1 MSEPVV
7 YPEGILD
14 GHEDQQ
20 DSVWFQNDM
29 NPIAT
34 VIVGDREA
42 SVFVVGEV
50 RVRVGDFIYKNVDE
64 IIDFGI
70 HNDAQLDEALER
82 GDIEFFNNNWFE
94 VLEVG
99 DNDVTGVIEHT
110 LRGAIE
116 SAVDYLTS
124 TVS

>member
-1 MSEPVV
+1 MTHAVI

-14 GHEDQQ
+14 AHPDEQ

-34 VIVGDREA
+34 VVYGDREA

-70 HNDAQLDEALER
+70 HTDAQLDEAVER

-94 VLEVG
+94 VFEVG
-99 DNDVTGVIEHT
+99 DDDVTGIIAHD
-110 LRGAIE
+110 LNDAIRAAE
-116 SAVDYLTS
+116 DYLKG
-124 TVS
+124 

>member
-7 YPEGILD
+7 YPEGVLD
-14 GHEDQQ
+14 GHDDQQ

-29 NPIAT
+29 NPVVT
-34 VIVGDREA
+34 VVHGNRE
-42 SVFVVGEV
+42 VYVYVVGEV

-70 HNDAQLDEALER
+70 HTDAQLDEAVER

-94 VLEVG
+94 VLERG
-99 DNDVTGVIEHT
+99 DDDVTGIIAHD
-110 LRGAIE
+110 LNGAIE
-116 SAVDYLTS
+116 AAVEYIKS
-124 TVS
+124 

>member
-14 GHEDQQ
+14 AEPDTQ
-20 DSVWFQNDM
+20 DSVWFQNDI

-34 VIVGDREA
+34 VVHGDREA

-50 RVRVGDFIYKNVDE
+50 RVRVGDFIYRNVDD

-70 HNDAQLDEALER
+70 YTDDQLDEAVER

-99 DNDVTGVIEHT
+99 DDDVTGIIAHE
-110 LRGAIE
+110 LNAAIE
-116 SAVDYLTS
+116 AAVEYIKS
-124 TVS
+124 

>member
-1 MSEPVV
+1 MTNAAI
-7 YPEGILD
+7 YPEEILD
-14 GHEDQQ
+14 AHSDQQ

-34 VIVGDREA
+34 VIVGNREA

-70 HNDAQLDEALER
+70 HNDAQLAEAEER

-99 DNDVTGVIEHT
+99 DNDVTGIIEHG
-110 LRGAIE
+110 LNGAIQA
-116 SAVDYLTS
+116 AVDYLKG
-124 TVS
+124 

>member
-14 GHEDQQ
+14 GHEGEQ

-29 NPIAT
+29 NPVAT
-34 VIVGDREA
+34 VVHGDREA

-70 HNDAQLDEALER
+70 HTDAQLDEAVER

-99 DNDVTGVIEHT
+99 DDDVTGIIAHE
-110 LRGAIE
+110 LNAAIE
-116 SAVDYLTS
+116 AAVEYLKS
-124 TVS
+124 

>member
-14 GHEDQQ
+14 AEPDTQ
-20 DSVWFQNDM
+20 DSVWFQNDI

-34 VIVGDREA
+34 VVHGDREA

-50 RVRVGDFIYKNVDE
+50 RVRVGDFIYRNVDD

-70 HNDAQLDEALER
+70 YTDDQLDEALER

-99 DNDVTGVIEHT
+99 DDDVTGIIAHE
-110 LRGAIE
+110 LNAAIE
-116 SAVDYLTS
+116 AAVEYIKS
-124 TVS
+124 

>member
-14 GHEDQQ
+14 FTDQQ
-20 DSVWFQNDM
+20 DSIWFQNDI
-29 NPIAT
+29 NPVAT
-34 VIVGDREA
+34 IVYGDREA

-70 HNDAQLDEALER
+70 HNDAQLAEAEER

-110 LRGAIE
+110 LHGAIDA
-116 SAVDYLTS
+116 AVDYL
-124 TVS
+124 VG

>member
-14 GHEDQQ
+14 GHDDQQ

-29 NPIAT
+29 NPVVT
-34 VIVGDREA
+34 VVHGNRE
-42 SVFVVGEV
+42 VYVYVVGEV

-70 HNDAQLDEALER
+70 HTDAQLDEAVER

-94 VLEVG
+94 VLERG
-99 DNDVTGVIEHT
+99 DDDVTGIIAHD
-110 LRGAIE
+110 LNGAIE
-116 SAVDYLTS
+116 AAVEYIKS
-124 TVS
+124 

>member
-1 MSEPVV
+1 MTEPVV

-14 GHEDQQ
+14 FTDQQ
-20 DSVWFQNDM
+20 DSIWFQNDI
-29 NPIAT
+29 NPVAT
-34 VIVGDREA
+34 IVYGDREA
-42 SVFVVGEV
+42 SVFVLGEV

-70 HNDAQLDEALER
+70 HNDAQLDEAVER

-110 LRGAIE
+110 LHGAIDA
-116 SAVDYLTS
+116 AVDYLAG
-124 TVS
+124 